1 MSLCSPKNFRVEIAD
16 EQGEEKRGEWLFMVK
31 VNESRGV
38 VITCTM
44 TGKLYGLYRE
54 TNQCAG

>member
-1 MSLCSPKNFRVEIAD
+1 MRSKFTD
-16 EQGEEKRGEWLFMVK
+16 EGTSEYGEERRGEWLFKVK

-44 TGKLYGLYRE
+44 NGGLYGLYEE
-54 TNQCAG
+54 TNQYTK